1 MEDRRLRA
9 RRATLLL
16 VCVIVIGAGSCQAPQ
31 VPAAPAPSRRPTTVP
46 GAATAQ
52 PAPRVTAYNPTPVPA
67 AATAPAVHGSP
78 APTATQAPVCAAAGN
93 LARSGEYLGS
103 FRFEPI
109 ATSGRTGIISDTR
122 IVIRSAAVPGS
133 NTVQFAFWFQGR
145 GGEAAPYAN
154 QLRFIANAS
163 CLDPVTGAGTATIVP
178 ALRPD
183 DFLIPPLPFGESAR
197 TALDGSDPYGFRLY
211 IRAPD
216 GSLPAETLPAEYGF
230 ITGGTVTLAQY
241 GPGLEAWHASGTVSL
256 TMTVR
261 SGQPVPVIEGRFD
274 LLSP

>member
-1 MEDRRLRA
+1 MDGRRQRA
-9 RRATLLL
+9 RATLLL
-16 VCVIVIGAGSCQAPQ
+16 ACVILIGAGGCQAAQ
-31 VPAAPAPSRRPTTVP
+31 VPSAPAPSRRPTTVP
-46 GAATAQ
+46 GAATPQ
-52 PAPRVTAYNPTPVPA
+52 PAPRVTAHIPTPVPA
-67 AATAPAVHGSP
+67 AATAPAAYGSP
-78 APTATQAPVCAAAGN
+78 APTATQAPACAAAGDF
-93 LARSGEYLGS
+93 ARSGDYLGS

-145 GGEAAPYAN
+145 GGQAAPYAN

-178 ALRPD
+178 ALRPG

-197 TALDGSDPYGFRLY
+197 AGLDGSDPYGFRLY

-216 GSLPAETLPAEYGF
+216 GSLSAETLPAEYGF
-230 ITGGTVTLAQY
+230 ITGGTVKLAQY

-261 SGQPVPVIEGRFD
+261 SGQPVPVIDGRFD
-274 LLSP
+274 VLSP

>member
-1 MEDRRLRA
+1 MADAHRRA
-9 RRATLLL
+9 RRAILLIL
-16 VCVIVIGAGSCQAPQ
+16 CVMAFSAGGCQAPQ
-31 VPAAPAPSRRPTTVP
+31 APAAPGPTRRPP
-46 GAATAQ
+46 TA
-52 PAPRVTAYNPTPVPA
+52 PPTPRAAPRVTAQVPTPVPPP
-67 AATAPAVHGSP
+67 ATGPAVYGSP
-78 APTATQAPVCAAAGN
+78 APTATQALACAAAAS
-93 LARSGEYLGS
+93 LARSADYLGS

-109 ATSGRTGIISDTR
+109 ATAGRTGIISDTR

-145 GGEAAPYAN
+145 GGEAAPYLN
-154 QLRFIANAS
+154 QLRFIANAN
-163 CLDPVTGAGTATIVP
+163 CLDPVTGAGSATILP

-183 DFLIPPLPFGESAR
+183 DFLIPPLPFGESAPA
-197 TALDGSDPYGFRLY
+197 ALDGSDPYGFRLY

-230 ITGGTVTLAQY
+230 ITGGTVTLTQY
-241 GPGLEAWHASGTVSL
+241 GPGLESWHASGTVSL

-274 LLSP
+274 VLSP